1 MEKLAMHGGG
11 AASGR
16 LLGYGRQTIDE
27 DDVADVLRSDFLTC
41 GPATERFERAVAE
54 AAGARYA
61 TAVANGTAAL
71 HVACLAAG
79 IGPGDEVVVSPIT
92 FAASAN
98 CVLYCGGTPVFA
110 DIDSRTWNVSP
121 ESIRERINEKTKA
134 VIAVD
139 FGGVHVDSDEIRKIR
154 PPVHRGCRA
163 LHRHRPWRKTRRID
177 RRHDHLQLPPGE
189 DGHRRGGRGG
199 RDERPGARPARR
211 PVREARHNPR
221 PVAHGPCRRRRL
233 VLRADRA
240 RLQLPDQ
247 RHRGGPRRL
256 PAEAPSRVLAP
267 TTAADGVLDREF
279 AAIPE
284 VASQLDPAPEDT
296 TRHLYV
302 LRFDLEALG
311 VSRRF
316 VFDALRAENI
326 GVNVHYLPVY
336 RLPYYAGLGYDP
348 ECCPEANRYYE
359 EAVTLPLHCGLSD
372 EDARCVVEAVRKV
385 VGWCRAEKGRSV

>member
-27 DDVADVLRSDFLTC
+27 DDVAAVADVLRSDFLTC
-41 GPATERFERAVAE
+41 GPATESFERAVAE

-98 CVLYCGGTPVFA
+98 CVLYCGGIPVFA

-121 ESIRERINEKTKA
+121 ESVRERVSEKTKA
-134 VIAVD
+134 VVAVD
-139 FGGVHVDSDEIRKIR
+139 FGGVHVDSDEIRKICDEFDLLFIEDAAHSIGTVHGGK
-154 PPVHRGCRA
+154 PVGSIADMTTFSFH
-163 LHRHRPWRKTRRID
+163 PVKTVTT
-177 RRHDHLQLPPGE
+177 GE
-189 DGHRRGGRGG
+189 GGAVATSNP
-199 RDERPGARPARR
+199 ELARR
-211 PVREARHNPR
+211 VDLFAK
-221 PVAHGPCRRRRL
+221 HGITLGASQLRRLPEFSRRRR
-233 VLRADRA
+233 
-240 RLQLPDQ
+240 QL
-247 RHRGGPRRL
+247 
-256 PAEAPSRVLAP
+256 
-267 TTAADGVLDREF
+267 TAYYDREF

-311 VSRRF
+311 ASRRF